1 MTRITEDR
9 PAIAPSLMRVDIQP
23 SPARS
28 AATAIGS
35 GTLSSLYEITPVA
48 IPETRMYSTVQMSSE
63 PMMPTGMSFCGV
75 LASCAAVLTASN
87 PMYAKNTMPAPV
99 ITPVQPN
106 SPRVPVF
113 GDMKGCQ
120 FAGLM
125 ACAAPTMNNS
135 TTATLTNTMTLLT
148 LADSLMPTTS
158 SVVTIAM
165 MITAGR
171 LKTAVTCGRVFGSI
185 PRVDRLCSSASVIAF
200 HPPSGTWMSGVPR
213 AAASAPGTS
222 SPTSCRNDTT

>member
-9 PAIAPSLMRVDIQP
+9 PAIAPSVMREDIQP

-63 PMMPTGMSFCGV
+63 PMMPTGMSFCGF

-106 SPRVPVF
+106 SPRFPVF
-113 GDMKGCQ
+113 GGMKGCQ
-120 FAGLM
+120 LAGFT
-125 ACAAPTMNNS
+125 ACAAATINRR
-135 TTATLTNTMTLLT
+135 TTATLMNTMTLLT
-148 LADSLMPTTS
+148 LADSLIPITS
-158 SVVTIAM
+158 SVVTSAM
-165 MITAGR
+165 MMMAGR
-171 LKTAVTCGRVFGSI
+171 LNTAGSVHCG
-185 PRVDRLCSSASVIAF
+185 A
-200 HPPSGTWMSGVPR
+200 TTPR
-213 AAASAPGTS
+213 AAAREHGTLM
-222 SPTSCRNDTT
+222 PTSFRKLTT